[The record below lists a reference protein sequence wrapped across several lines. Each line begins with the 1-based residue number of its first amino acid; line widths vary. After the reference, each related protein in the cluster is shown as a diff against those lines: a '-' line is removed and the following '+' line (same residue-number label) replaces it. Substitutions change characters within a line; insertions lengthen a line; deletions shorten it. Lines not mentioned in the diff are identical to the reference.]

1 MSDYFMLTYTVS
13 NVGQDWDEHKADS
26 VRDDIR
32 DLTWEGLLNFEES
45 YHAPFYGWEKLNT
58 VDTTIKG
65 SILVGDGWDDDKQKT
80 AKKAVTK
87 LFTKFLKD
95 HQAKASTTVIQCAML
110 ISGAGD
116 SFEFEVKY

>member
-13 NVGQDWDEHKADS
+13 NVGHDWDEHKADS

-32 DLTWEGLLNFEES
+32 DLTWDGLFDLGDI
-45 YHAPFYGWEKLNT
+45 YHGPFYGWEKLNT

-65 SILVGDGWDDDKQKT
+65 SISVGDGWDDDKQER

-87 LFTKFLKD
+87 LFAKFLKD
-95 HQAKASTTVIQCAML
+95 HQARASTTVIRCAML
-110 ISGAGD
+110 ISGAGVP
-116 SFEFEVKY
+116 FEFEVKY